1 MSKTDEV
8 FKPALKGKKLPII
21 SLDNK
26 WYKLMNGIEHTPEMK
41 EKEEQL
47 KALLKRQGKINND
60 LKAVRKEK
68 SVLMDKIVN
77 VMDEDDADAKKAEY
91 SAKVNECN
99 ERIDAIQ
106 DELLDIPAQIAEVNA
121 ALMLDTME
129 ICYGTIKENTDKIN
143 ELNAQ
148 IDEAR
153 IELKKNIVRRQN
165 AELKNQQMYFYMHD
179 IFGPEVIDMFDMTYN
194 PGDKPV
200 VTAAEAN
207 KEKKEG

>member
-1 MSKTDEV
+1 
-8 FKPALKGKKLPII
+8 
-21 SLDNK
+21 
-26 WYKLMNGIEHTPEMK
+26 MNGIEHTPEMK

-200 VTAAEAN
+200 VTAAEAK